1 MTPTS
6 SSTARMTLGRSA
18 RSLHHSSPQDSKPIL
33 PPVETPEGAP
43 GLGFLIAY
51 EEPEAPDGWAAGVVK
66 AIDDGW
72 DGRHFTVETG
82 TGERGVHREL
92 VFYWWP
98 LD

>member
-1 MTPTS
+1 MTLPTS
-6 SSTARMTLGRSA
+6 STSRTTLGRSA
-18 RSLHHSSPQDSKPIL
+18 RLLHLPSPLDSKPAL
-33 PPVETPEGAP
+33 PPLEIPAGAP

-51 EEPEAPDGWAAGVVK
+51 EEPEAQDGWDVGIVK
-66 AIDDGW
+66 AIEDGW

-82 TGERGVHREL
+82 RGQQGVSREL

>member
-6 SSTARMTLGRSA
+6 SSTARTTFGRSA
-18 RSLHHSSPQDSKPIL
+18 RPLPRPSLLDSKPLL

-51 EEPEAPDGWAAGVVK
+51 EEPAAPDGWDAGVVK
-66 AIDDGW
+66 AIEDGW
-72 DGRHFTVETG
+72 DGRHFTVETRA
-82 TGERGVHREL
+82 GECGVPRDL

>member
-6 SSTARMTLGRSA
+6 SSTARTTFGRSA
-18 RSLHHSSPQDSKPIL
+18 RPLPRPSLLDSKPLL

-51 EEPEAPDGWAAGVVK
+51 EEPAAP
-66 AIDDGW
+66 DGW
-72 DGRHFTVETG
+72 DGRHFTVETRA
-82 TGERGVHREL
+82 GECGVPRDL